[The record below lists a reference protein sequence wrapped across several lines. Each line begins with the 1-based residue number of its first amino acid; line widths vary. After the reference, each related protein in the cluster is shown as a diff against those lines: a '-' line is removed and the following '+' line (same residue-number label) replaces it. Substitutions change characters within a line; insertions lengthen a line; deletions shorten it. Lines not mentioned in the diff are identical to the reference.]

1 MNCNFCNADIF
12 IKTIQYS
19 KPILAPASE
28 VGVLRQKIQD
38 MTGEAFVILPK
49 RYCPMCGA
57 KLAELKGERNA

>member
-1 MNCNFCNADIF
+1 MSCNFCNTDIF

-19 KPILAPASE
+19 MPMLAPATE
-28 VGVLRQKIQD
+28 VEALRQKIQN

-57 KLAELKGERNA
+57 KLEEMRGAE